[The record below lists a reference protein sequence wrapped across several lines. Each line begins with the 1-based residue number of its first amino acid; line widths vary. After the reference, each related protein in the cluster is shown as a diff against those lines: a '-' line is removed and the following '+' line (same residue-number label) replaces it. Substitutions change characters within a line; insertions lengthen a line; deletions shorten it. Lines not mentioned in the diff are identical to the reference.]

1 MVFTLFS
8 NGTADPNQSIKQP
21 KASLQPLKWANWQR
35 VRSFTFVLFCQPFKN
50 INSEPENK
58 KPKNKEPRN
67 QQKSKSKKP
76 KHPKTK
82 RTYCTP
88 QGGRSGRELGLVIL
102 CFFLFCLAIAEMP
115 SSNCQWLHSSDKAIV
130 DVRSRNCHCMCKR
143 TVKKPHSEGLPFF
156 FLPDVCIYCYIATV
170 AGAGFG
176 DVLAMGCHFPWRER
190 CFPSCPRVMSRPL
203 FQSCATVL
211 QECFPRARVSHKSV
225 PPKCPTKVFVAQT
238 CFTRP
243 LHRTVRYLATVSYKG
258 PSQECLGM
266 CNAS

>member
-1 MVFTLFS
+1 MPALQKHKQRTRKQE
-8 NGTADPNQSIKQP
+8 TKKQRAKKPTKIKKQETKTPKNQKNILHTP
-21 KASLQPLKWANWQR
+21 RGEEWQR
-35 VRSFTFVLFCQPFKN
+35 VGSCHFV
-50 INSEPENK
+50 
-58 KPKNKEPRN
+58 
-67 QQKSKSKKP
+67 
-76 KHPKTK
+76 
-82 RTYCTP
+82 
-88 QGGRSGRELGLVIL
+88 
-102 CFFLFCLAIAEMP
+102 FFLFCLAIAEMP

-130 DVRSRNCHCMCKR
+130 NVPSRNCHCMCKR